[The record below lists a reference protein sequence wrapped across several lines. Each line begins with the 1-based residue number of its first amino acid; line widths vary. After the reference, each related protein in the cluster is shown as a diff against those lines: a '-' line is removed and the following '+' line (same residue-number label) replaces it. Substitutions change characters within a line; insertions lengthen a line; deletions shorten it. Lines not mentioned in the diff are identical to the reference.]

1 MLSAS
6 AAGSFSNRAEVQSE
20 TPDPDLSNNTD
31 TIEVPIDRSAD
42 LSVIKRAVQ
51 AAVYEGQRIEF
62 IIVLENK
69 GPSDAENVT
78 LTDAVPA
85 EIVNAEFSLNGG
97 GVWNIWSGSY
107 TWPDFPVGSSVT
119 VQLRGTA
126 AHGFTGTVTNTA
138 VVTSSVPDPNPD
150 NNSSEDT
157 VTVEPGADLTV
168 SKTAD
173 PDSITAGQRVVYT
186 ITTGNLGPG
195 RAENVIIRDAASP
208 YLMETEYSIDDG
220 RTWLP
225 WGGSSAVT

>member
-1 MLSAS
+1 M
-6 AAGSFSNRAEVQSE
+6 
-20 TPDPDLSNNTD
+20 
-31 TIEVPIDRSAD
+31 
-42 LSVIKRAVQ
+42 
-51 AAVYEGQRIEF
+51 
-62 IIVLENK
+62 
-69 GPSDAENVT
+69 
-78 LTDAVPA
+78 
-85 EIVNAEFSLNGG
+85 
-97 GVWNIWSGSY
+97 
-107 TWPDFPVGSSVT
+107 T

-126 AHGFTGTVTNTA
+126 APGFTGTVTNTA

-168 SKTAD
+168 SKTAE

-186 ITTGNLGPG
+186 ITAGNLGPG

-225 WGGSSAVT
+225 WSGSYAVTSLEAGASAEISLRGRTEPSFTGTLRNTVSVSSDTPDPNPGNNTDETEVVVDVSADLSVRKTDRKSVV

>member
-1 MLSAS
+1 MTDDIPAVLERPEISYDQGASWQVFSGQTDVFRVPSGSSVTFHIRGMLSAS

-62 IIVLENK
+62 TIVLENK

-126 AHGFTGTVTNTA
+126 APGFTGTVTNTA
-138 VVTSSVPDPNPD
+138 VVTSSVPDPN
-150 NNSSEDT
+150 
-157 VTVEPGADLTV
+157 
-168 SKTAD
+168 
-173 PDSITAGQRVVYT
+173 R
-186 ITTGNLGPG
+186 
-195 RAENVIIRDAASP
+195 IIIHPRIQSQ
-208 YLMETEYSIDDG
+208 
-220 RTWLP
+220 
-225 WGGSSAVT
+225 